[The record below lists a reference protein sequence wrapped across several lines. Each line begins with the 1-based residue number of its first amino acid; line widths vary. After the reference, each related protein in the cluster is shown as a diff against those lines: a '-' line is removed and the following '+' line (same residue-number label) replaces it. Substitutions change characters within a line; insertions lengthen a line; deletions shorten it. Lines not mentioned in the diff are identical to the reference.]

1 MLFNSLLG
9 QYAFITG
16 GSKGIGFQ
24 ISQELASR
32 GCRITIIA
40 RSALQC
46 QRSVEYLNKKYPI
59 PKQKHNFLNYDLL
72 KTSEVCM
79 RIAKVYP
86 EYKNANI
93 LVNCAGMTQKSL
105 LLNTRE
111 QDIVNIYTL
120 NLIAP
125 AILSRFFARSMIR
138 QKHKNA
144 NILNISSMLAERYL
158 PGTTAYSSSKMGLV
172 RLTTTM
178 SKEFMR
184 HDNQLIRVNAIL
196 PGLIKD
202 TDMGNAVNFT
212 KMKEYG
218 LGDMITDKESVARV
232 SAQLILDG
240 YSTGEVVSVL
250 NK

>member
-1 MLFNSLLG
+1 
-9 QYAFITG
+9 
-16 GSKGIGFQ
+16 
-24 ISQELASR
+24 
-32 GCRITIIA
+32 
-40 RSALQC
+40 
-46 QRSVEYLNKKYPI
+46 
-59 PKQKHNFLNYDLL
+59 
-72 KTSEVCM
+72 
-79 RIAKVYP
+79 
-86 EYKNANI
+86 
-93 LVNCAGMTQKSL
+93 
-105 LLNTRE
+105 
-111 QDIVNIYTL
+111 
-120 NLIAP
+120 
-125 AILSRFFARSMIR
+125 
-138 QKHKNA
+138 
-144 NILNISSMLAERYL
+144 MLAERYL

-240 YSTGEVVSVL
+240 SSTGEVVSVL
-250 NK
+250 SK

>member
-1 MLFNSLLG
+1 
-9 QYAFITG
+9 
-16 GSKGIGFQ
+16 
-24 ISQELASR
+24 
-32 GCRITIIA
+32 
-40 RSALQC
+40 
-46 QRSVEYLNKKYPI
+46 
-59 PKQKHNFLNYDLL
+59 
-72 KTSEVCM
+72 M

-111 QDIVNIYTL
+111 QDIVNIYIL